1 MDKKKLI
8 AQLIETTKFNLQ
20 AAQEAAQNTYD
31 IATNEES
38 KAENKYDTRGLEASY
53 LAGAQAERV
62 SDIKATL
69 ASYESANIKSFNAES
84 KIALTA
90 IVEISQNDKNILIL
104 LMSKGGGQTINF
116 ENKQI
121 QIITPDSPLGKSLIG
136 KEVGDIVRISAGS
149 KNREYEIINIS

>member
-8 AQLIETTKFNLQ
+8 RQLIETTKFNLQ
-20 AAQEAAQNTYD
+20 AAKEAAQNTYD

-62 SDIKATL
+62 SDIKASL
-69 ASYESANIKSFNAES
+69 ASYEAVNIKSFSAED

-90 IVEISQNDKNILIL
+90 LVELCLNEKNILVL
-104 LMSKGGGQTINF
+104 LMPKGGGQTINF

-121 QIITPDSPLGKSLIG
+121 QVITPDSPLGKNLIG
-136 KEVGDIVRISAGS
+136 KEVGDIVQISAGD
-149 KNREYEIINIS
+149 KNREYEIIRIC